1 MTGEAPVAAAAVEKK
16 VEPEVTAKSEE
27 EDNELVP
34 NEDKQERTA
43 KAMEAEA
50 EKAEPIHPVA
60 AVAEPKEEAVKEA
73 AEEKAGGSMQL
84 MMAQWMGASEDV
96 KKAQEEIK
104 AAREARKEVDDKFK
118 KRLQDMLNGAQKDRL
133 PTKKPT
139 NQNPWDFGMFV
150 EEEGE
155 DE

>member
-73 AEEKAGGSMQL
+73 AEEKEVEDTTTTAPCT
-84 MMAQWMGASEDV
+84 SE
-96 KKAQEEIK
+96 EH
-104 AAREARKEVDDKFK
+104 EARTEAATEAEAKQGPMKTNFFA
-118 KRLQDMLNGAQKDRL
+118 MTNG
-133 PTKKPT
+133 TI
-139 NQNPWDFGMFV
+139 NYG
-150 EEEGE
+150 EEFAHNFRH
-155 DE
+155 

>member
-1 MTGEAPVAAAAVEKK
+1 
-16 VEPEVTAKSEE
+16 
-27 EDNELVP
+27 
-34 NEDKQERTA
+34 
-43 KAMEAEA
+43 
-50 EKAEPIHPVA
+50 
-60 AVAEPKEEAVKEA
+60 
-73 AEEKAGGSMQL
+73 
-84 MMAQWMGASEDV
+84 
-96 KKAQEEIK
+96 
-104 AAREARKEVDDKFK
+104 VDDKFK